1 MMRVPYIINH
11 ISTTS
16 KKRPGLKLTPKY
28 LTIHSTANENSTALN
43 ERDWLTNP
51 LNTSEIGWHIC
62 VDEKEA
68 IEVIPLNEVAWHA
81 GDGNKGIGNRQS
93 VGIEICESGDRKKTL
108 QNAVILIADLLEKF
122 NLPLSAVKQHYDWSG
137 KNCPRILRVGQK
149 WSDFVDNVKMACS
162 NATPKWKTDI
172 IDEALKLGL
181 ITEKHNPDDVAEKWF
196 VLATMIN
203 LYKVLSFFKN

>member
-1 MMRVPYIINH
+1 MRIPYIVNH
-11 ISTTS
+11 IPATS

-28 LTIHSTANENSTALN
+28 LTIHSTANEKSTASN
-43 ERDWLTNP
+43 ERNWLTNP
-51 LNTSEIGWHIC
+51 VNTNETGWHIC

-81 GDGNKGIGNRQS
+81 GDGKNGSGNKQS
-93 VGIEICESGDRKKTL
+93 IGIEICESGDRKKTL
-108 QNAVILIADLLEKF
+108 QNAAVLVADLLEKF

-196 VLATMIN
+196 VLAIILN
-203 LYKVLSFFKN
+203 VYEKLRK